1 MPIDYEAEYNNRARV
16 PEHPEIFARWAR
28 AGEDYRAEAMKERRA
43 ELGLSYG
50 SSLRQFI
57 DLFSPRPG
65 VVAPLALFVHGGY
78 WRSLDPSMFSHMA
91 RGLNAHGVAVAVVGY
106 DLCPEVTI
114 AEIIDQIRRACLFLW
129 LRTGQRMMI
138 YGHSAGGHLAG
149 AMVAT
154 DWHALYPK
162 APPDLVPAA
171 YSISGLFDL
180 APLVGLAMA
189 QDLRLDEAEARRVS
203 PLFWP
208 APKGRVFDAVVGGA
222 ESSEFLRQSRIVADS
237 WGKAGAQTRYEAIAG
252 MNHFTV
258 IDALADPQSTMVG
271 RLAEL
276 AAGRKKPAFM
286 RCVRSASG
294 KLRGAEVLRSQRSEK
309 CLDPGLGAA
318 EDQRVDVVR
327 AFVGIDGFEI
337 AQHAHHVE
345 LVGDAVAAVDVAR
358 HARDLERLAAI
369 VALEQRHRRRRGSAL
384 LQ

>member
-1 MPIDYEAEYNNRARV
+1 MVAIARATSASVARRTVMNRCGSAVWSMLPTEAPSASTQMVRVCLPSTFMAPEIAAIHGKAKRAAFPSSPRQPKEVIERHGGERMPIDYEAEYNNRARV

-65 VVAPLALFVHGGY
+65 VVAPLALFIHGGY
-78 WRSLDPSMFSHMA
+78 WRSLDPSLFSHMA

-114 AEIIDQIRRACLFLW
+114 AEIIDQIRHACLFLW

-154 DWHALYPK
+154 DWQALYPK

-180 APLVGLAMA
+180 TPLVGLAM
-189 QDLRLDEAEARRVS
+189 
-203 PLFWP
+203 
-208 APKGRVFDAVVGGA
+208 
-222 ESSEFLRQSRIVADS
+222 
-237 WGKAGAQTRYEAIAG
+237 
-252 MNHFTV
+252 
-258 IDALADPQSTMVG
+258 
-271 RLAEL
+271 
-276 AAGRKKPAFM
+276 
-286 RCVRSASG
+286 
-294 KLRGAEVLRSQRSEK
+294 
-309 CLDPGLGAA
+309 
-318 EDQRVDVVR
+318 
-327 AFVGIDGFEI
+327 
-337 AQHAHHVE
+337 
-345 LVGDAVAAVDVAR
+345 
-358 HARDLERLAAI
+358 
-369 VALEQRHRRRRGSAL
+369 
-384 LQ
+384 